1 MPEEFTP
8 AYFVADHWPVVED
21 GREIGHVA
29 SKCYS
34 PRLEKNIGYAF
45 VPIEFANTGSTLK
58 IKSPYAELDAKV
70 VELPFYD
77 PNKDTPKGKVS

>member
-1 MPEEFTP
+1 M
-8 AYFVADHWPVVED
+8 
-21 GREIGHVA
+21 A

-45 VPIEFANTGSTLK
+45 VPVEFANTGNILK

-70 VELPFYD
+70 VEMPFYD
-77 PNKDTPKGKVS
+77 PKKDIPRGGASQ